1 VRRGGAC
8 AVATL
13 PRDGADVRGL
23 IVKMK
28 DLRARIR
35 RPTLAQAAAGVAVV
49 AVLALLI
56 GLIAVR
62 RPEQG
67 TGENVTPRFAPLT
80 GVRLSEDEYLT
91 LKARRPISVMLDNIS
106 LAQPISGVDRA
117 DVIIE
122 ALAEG
127 GIPRLLA
134 VYHSMDADYI
144 EPVRSA
150 RTSFL
155 YWALEYDAMYAHVG
169 SAERAGPANAG
180 AQIIEWNVSD
190 LDYEGGTAPAR
201 TAFSRN
207 PNREAPHNVFTSTER
222 LRAEG
227 VARGYERELEFSPW
241 QFSDQVSLGA
251 PTTTLGVDF
260 GASYAPRWDWDPA
273 VNTFVRTQ
281 YGALQRDGYSG
292 GPITASNVVVVYAN
306 AQVVDSSGHVLYD
319 LLGEGRAQ
327 LFINGQAFEAIW
339 RKEDIGGRTRV
350 YSPDGQEAV
359 FAPGKTWIEVVPLS
373 GSTTISM
380 TSDR

>member
-1 VRRGGAC
+1 
-8 AVATL
+8 
-13 PRDGADVRGL
+13 
-23 IVKMK
+23 
-28 DLRARIR
+28 
-35 RPTLAQAAAGVAVV
+35 VV
-49 AVLALLI
+49 ALLI
-56 GLIAVR
+56 GLIAVGG
-62 RPEQG
+62 PEQG
-67 TGENVTPRFAPLT
+67 PRQEVTPRLAHLT
-80 GVRLSEDEYLT
+80 GVPVSEEEYQT
-91 LKARRPISVMLDNIS
+91 LKARRPISVMIDNIS
-106 LAQPISGVDRA
+106 LAQPISGIERA
-117 DVIIE
+117 DVVIE

-190 LDYEGGTAPAR
+190 LDYEGGPAPAR

-227 VARGYERELEFSPW
+227 VARSYERELNFSPW
-241 QFSDQVSLGA
+241 KFSDEVSLGA
-251 PTTTLGVDF
+251 PATTLGVDF

-273 VNTFVRTQ
+273 NNAYVRTQ

-292 GPITASNVVVVYAN
+292 GPIAASNVIVVYAN

-327 LFINGQAFEAIW
+327 LFSNGQAHEAIW
-339 RKEDIGGRTRV
+339 RKEDMGGLTRL
-350 YSPDGQEAV
+350 YSPDFQEAV
-359 FAPGKTWIEVVPLS
+359 FARGKTWIEVVPLS